1 MEKKTINPSAGTIKE
16 VQKMINKK
24 KLKSLKLNELKNLAK
39 KIGIKGFSKLKKD
52 LLLDLIEKTTSKETS
67 SKKTTSEE
75 DDQSN
80 TKPKSKKILS
90 DLSENNTSKYE
101 KLGLEKIANKLEEI
115 IQSSNWMYKNLEIQD
130 LIKIFKEK
138 FQREFKKAEKKYLI
152 DNSENK
158 KFKYN
163 PEYKSKF
170 DKKIIEYRD
179 KKRKYYKELDHI
191 QNKNY
196 DKKLEIIENIK
207 KLIDKNKK
215 KFEEK
220 YKEFKKIQ
228 ESWHSTGSVP
238 RSKDH
243 NMWQTYKH
251 HVERFYDFLHLDRE
265 LRDIDYKHNYE
276 EKLKIIEKA
285 ESLTQENDIIKSS
298 RNINILHKKWKN
310 ELGPVA
316 KEHRQILW
324 KKFQIATKTIQ
335 NKRKEFQKN
344 ALRVIK
350 TNINTRNE
358 ILIKMKSCINENP
371 NNHIDWQ
378 NKIVDFNKLRE
389 DFKKIGYIPN
399 KDAKSLW
406 KNFRDISKSFM
417 ISKNEFYKKQKTEH
431 KTKIIQKT
439 ELIKI
444 IKQYI
449 ERDDWEEKIDEVK
462 KIQIKWKSIGFIPR
476 KIDNKLWKEF
486 SNLNSIYFQRIK
498 SGYNKLN
505 KDETELYK
513 LKNEYINELNKL
525 KISKNLEG
533 AIKKIQTIIKNWNEI
548 GQVNIK
554 VNEKLNQSFKKSLIN
569 TIENNKSLNKIK
581 EDLIFESKLILTE
594 NKIDVTNS
602 LQEEFIKKEKNLK
615 SELNQLENNLDFFTN
630 SSSNNPIVKDVE
642 KKIRAIKNQI
652 DSIKEKKKKLSK
664 SKIS

>member
-1 MEKKTINPSAGTIKE
+1 
-16 VQKMINKK
+16 
-24 KLKSLKLNELKNLAK
+24 
-39 KIGIKGFSKLKKD
+39 
-52 LLLDLIEKTTSKETS
+52 
-67 SKKTTSEE
+67 
-75 DDQSN
+75 
-80 TKPKSKKILS
+80 
-90 DLSENNTSKYE
+90 
-101 KLGLEKIANKLEEI
+101 
-115 IQSSNWMYKNLEIQD
+115 
-130 LIKIFKEK
+130 
-138 FQREFKKAEKKYLI
+138 
-152 DNSENK
+152 
-158 KFKYN
+158 
-163 PEYKSKF
+163 
-170 DKKIIEYRD
+170 
-179 KKRKYYKELDHI
+179 
-191 QNKNY
+191 
-196 DKKLEIIENIK
+196 
-207 KLIDKNKK
+207 
-215 KFEEK
+215 
-220 YKEFKKIQ
+220 
-228 ESWHSTGSVP
+228 
-238 RSKDH
+238 
-243 NMWQTYKH
+243 MWQTYKH
-251 HVERFYDFLHLDRE
+251 HVERFYDFLHLNRE